1 MEQAVGSRLDAD
13 RSHGIGRSLQR
24 VSLSESQ
31 RELICL
37 PLDARLPAPE

>member
-1 MEQAVGSRLDAD
+1 MEQAVGSRLDAE

-24 VSLSESQ
+24 ISLSES

-37 PLDARLPAPE
+37 PLDARLPPPE